1 MEKRINFN
9 EIRNNNFKSFLLFI
23 MFMILIGGIGS
34 VVGLFYGN
42 LYFGLII
49 SLVFGIIYS
58 LIVWFAGSNILLSLS
73 RAKPVTKQ
81 EYPHL
86 YHSIEGLSL
95 AAGIP
100 TPKAYV
106 IEDKALNA
114 FATGRNPKEGAVVV
128 TTGLLEK
135 LNREELEGVIAHELS
150 HIKNYDIRSMMIAAI
165 MTGVV
170 ILLSDFMLRSFL
182 WGGGR
187 RRDSGGKGQGLIIV
201 LALVLAILAP
211 LIAQMIKLAISR
223 KREYA
228 ADAGAAVLTRY
239 PKGIANALRKISG
252 DATEVK
258 SASRANAHMYISSPF
273 KKKGFMRNLFS
284 THPPVEER
292 IKRLEQM

>member
-1 MEKRINFN
+1 M
-9 EIRNNNFKSFLLFI
+9 LT
-23 MFMILIGGIGS
+23 
-34 VVGLFYGN
+34 
-42 LYFGLII
+42 
-49 SLVFGIIYS
+49 
-58 LIVWFAGSNILLSLS
+58 LS
-73 RAKPVTKQ
+73 RAKPVTKK

-86 YHSIEGLSL
+86 YHSVEGLSL

-135 LNREELEGVIAHELS
+135 LNREEVEGVLAHEIS
-150 HIKNYDIRSMMIAAI
+150 HIKNYDVRAMMIAAI

-187 RRDSGGKGQGLIIV
+187 RRSSGGGKGQVFIII

-252 DATEVK
+252 DVNEVQTATK
-258 SASRANAHMYISSPF
+258 ANAHMYISSPF
-273 KKKGFMRNLFS
+273 KKKGVMRNLFS
-284 THPPVEER
+284 THPPVDER

>member
-1 MEKRINFN
+1 MNKRVNFD
-9 EIRNNNFKSFLLFI
+9 EIRNNNFRSFLLFI
-23 MFMILIGGIGS
+23 LFMILIGGIGAI
-34 VVGLFYGN
+34 VGLIYDNF
-42 LYFGLII
+42 YFGLILALI
-49 SLVFGIIYS
+49 FGIIYS
-58 LIVWFAGSNILLSLS
+58 LIVWFAGSKILLTLS
-73 RAKPVTKQ
+73 NAKPVTKK

-128 TTGLLEK
+128 TTGLMEK
-135 LNREELEGVIAHELS
+135 LNREELEGVLAHEIS
-150 HIKNYDIRSMMIAAI
+150 HIKNYDIRAMMIAAI

-170 ILLSDFMLRSFL
+170 VLLSDFMLRSFL

-187 RRDSGGKGQGLIIV
+187 SRGNGKGNALVIV

-252 DATEVK
+252 DVNEVK
-258 SASRANAHMYISSPF
+258 SATNATAHMYISSPF
-273 KKKGFMRNLFS
+273 KKKGMMRNLFS

-292 IKRLEQM
+292 IKRLEEM

>member
-34 VVGLFYGN
+34 VVGLFYGD

-114 FATGRNPKEGAVVV
+114 FATGRNQ
-128 TTGLLEK
+128 
-135 LNREELEGVIAHELS
+135 
-150 HIKNYDIRSMMIAAI
+150 
-165 MTGVV
+165 
-170 ILLSDFMLRSFL
+170 
-182 WGGGR
+182 R
-187 RRDSGGKGQGLIIV
+187 RRSCCYNWFI
-201 LALVLAILAP
+201 
-211 LIAQMIKLAISR
+211 
-223 KREYA
+223 
-228 ADAGAAVLTRY
+228 
-239 PKGIANALRKISG
+239 RKIKSG
-252 DATEVK
+252 RT
-258 SASRANAHMYISSPF
+258 
-273 KKKGFMRNLFS
+273 
-284 THPPVEER
+284 
-292 IKRLEQM
+292 

>member
-34 VVGLFYGN
+34 VVGLFYGD

-273 KKKGFMRNLFS
+273 KKKGFMKNLFS

>member
-34 VVGLFYGN
+34 VVGLFYGD